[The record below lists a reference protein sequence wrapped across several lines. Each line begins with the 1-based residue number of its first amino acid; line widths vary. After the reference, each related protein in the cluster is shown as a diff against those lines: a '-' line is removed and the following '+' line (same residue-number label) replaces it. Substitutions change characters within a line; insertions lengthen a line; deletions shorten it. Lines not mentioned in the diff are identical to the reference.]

1 MSSPRAPS
9 TDPPGP
15 IRVLLADD
23 HTIVRE
29 GLRALLASQADIE
42 VVAEAADGRE
52 AVRLAE
58 TLRPDVVV
66 MDLTMPLLN
75 GVDATEAIRRRLPD
89 TRVLVLS
96 MHSGEEH
103 VRPAIR
109 AGASGFLVKG
119 SGLGDLLA
127 ATRAVAAGD
136 AFFSPAA
143 ARIVLKDA
151 RGGGPGGDATG
162 ADDALTTRE
171 REILQLVAEGRTS
184 REVAAL
190 LHISTKTVEGH
201 RARIMDKLEIRDL
214 AGLVRYAVRVG
225 LVTLDA

>member
-1 MSSPRAPS
+1 MSVGTR
-9 TDPPGP
+9 

-29 GLRALLASQADIE
+29 GLRSLLASHDDVE
-42 VVAEAADGRE
+42 VVGEAADGRE

-58 TLRPDVVV
+58 ELKPDVVV
-66 MDLTMPLLN
+66 MDLTMPSLN
-75 GVDATEAIRRRLPD
+75 GVDATEQIRRRRPE
-89 TRVLVLS
+89 TRVLILS

-119 SGLGDLLA
+119 SGLSDLLA

-136 AFFSPAA
+136 AFFSPGVAK
-143 ARIVLKDA
+143 IVLKDA
-151 RGGGPGGDATG
+151 REGGGGDGVTG
-162 ADDALTTRE
+162 SDDALTARE

-184 REVAAL
+184 REIAAQ
-190 LHISTKTVEGH
+190 LHISAKTVEGH
-201 RARIMDKLEIRDL
+201 RSRIMDKLDIREL

-225 LVTLDA
+225 LVTLDP

>member
-1 MSSPRAPS
+1 MTRA
-9 TDPPGP
+9 TR

-29 GLRALLASQADIE
+29 GLRVLLGSEPDVE
-42 VVAEAADGRE
+42 VVGEAADGRE
-52 AVRLAE
+52 AVRLAVE
-58 TLRPDVVV
+58 LEPDVVV
-66 MDLTMPLLN
+66 MDLAMPQLN
-75 GVDATEAIRRRLPD
+75 GVDATEQIRRRCPH

-109 AGASGFLVKG
+109 AGASGFLLKG
-119 SGLGDLLA
+119 SGLSDLLA

-136 AFFSPAA
+136 AFFSPSV
-143 ARIVLKDA
+143 ARIVLRDA
-151 RGGGPGGDATG
+151 RGGGAPPDEERGEP
-162 ADDALTTRE
+162 LTARE

-184 REVAAL
+184 REIAAA
-190 LHISTKTVEGH
+190 LHISVKTVEGH
-201 RARIMDKLEIRDL
+201 RSRIMDKLEIREL

-225 LVTLDA
+225 LVPVGE